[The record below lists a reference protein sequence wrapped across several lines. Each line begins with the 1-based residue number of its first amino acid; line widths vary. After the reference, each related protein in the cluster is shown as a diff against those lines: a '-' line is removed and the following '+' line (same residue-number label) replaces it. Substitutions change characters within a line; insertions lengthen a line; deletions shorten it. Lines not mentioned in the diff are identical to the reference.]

1 MRKEENL
8 ISYLDWPLFIS
19 FLLMLIMGLA
29 TVYSVAY
36 TPEDSSLFDLDKQY
50 GKQSIWIGISLFWAY
65 SFF

>member
-36 TPEDSSLFDLDKQY
+36 TPGDPSLFD
-50 GKQSIWIGISLFWAY
+50 
-65 SFF
+65 